1 MGFQYSQRS
10 KSCATCRN
18 RTPLPVFHPFGCHGQ
33 AGKVLPCR
41 ILLIV
46 VAASCAEADGPCDIS
61 RQSPQLAICRPLS
74 LERPVPW
81 AEAVVSREG
90 PVSDVMLGGF
100 GGEQA
105 AREARFDSCQRAACQ
120 AREMLHAKEY
130 GDAGHREFQF
140 SGFELFRA
148 CFSQEIDALGAS
160 GLAGLFGR
168 SRRSCGAVTI
178 EGQRRSTSD
187 DVQRR

>member
-1 MGFQYSQRS
+1 MSEPDSTSSFSSLRLSRAGRESTSLPNFVDSCCRELCRS
-10 KSCATCRN
+10 RW
-18 RTPLPVFHPFGCHGQ
+18 
-33 AGKVLPCR
+33 
-41 ILLIV
+41 
-46 VAASCAEADGPCDIS
+46 PCDIS
-61 RQSPQLAICRPLS
+61 RQSPQLAVCRPLS

-130 GDAGHREFQF
+130 GDARHREFQF

-178 EGQRRSTSD
+178 KRQRRSTGD